1 MLGSGPSV
9 AAVAAHATRS
19 TSRTKCF
26 ILSLLPS
33 LCCEQPNAARQ
44 PRPKA
49 GAQRTLEG
57 VGWTRWLGALDSRDS
72 GLPRLYPF
80 NSFFSALKKRQSV
93 PWAII
98 FWGVLLIRPTSRI
111 HSA

>member
-1 MLGSGPSV
+1 MEEPSSPKGT
-9 AAVAAHATRS
+9 ALMPPMDDFS
-19 TSRTKCF
+19 N
-26 ILSLLPS
+26 SLLEKMCGRKS
-33 LCCEQPNAARQ
+33 LGRASSASRDCQCSVRTLYLIVESNAARQ

-80 NSFFSALKKRQSV
+80 NS
-93 PWAII
+93 
-98 FWGVLLIRPTSRI
+98 
-111 HSA
+111 